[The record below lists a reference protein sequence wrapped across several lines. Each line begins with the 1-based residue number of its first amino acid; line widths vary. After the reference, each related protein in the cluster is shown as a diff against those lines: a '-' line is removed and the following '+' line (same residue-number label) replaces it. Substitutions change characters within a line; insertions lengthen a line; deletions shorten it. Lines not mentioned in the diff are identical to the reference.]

1 MSEWAEQGGELAKC
15 SARRLRVWK
24 PLLELVC
31 ELVVEECMC
40 VVMAFIESLSS
51 VGQLVN
57 ATIKNLQFLC
67 NLKMALCK
75 TLLREQIYTP
85 PVLGL
90 ILFCQSV

>member
-1 MSEWAEQGGELAKC
+1 
-15 SARRLRVWK
+15 
-24 PLLELVC
+24 
-31 ELVVEECMC
+31 
-40 VVMAFIESLSS
+40 LSS

-85 PVLGL
+85 SVLGL